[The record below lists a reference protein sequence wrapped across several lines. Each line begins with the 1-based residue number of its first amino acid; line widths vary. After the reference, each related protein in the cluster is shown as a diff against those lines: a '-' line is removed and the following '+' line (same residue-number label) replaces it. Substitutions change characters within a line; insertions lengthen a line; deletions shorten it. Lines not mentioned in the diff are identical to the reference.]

1 MIVNADKSL
10 LQSKILWSS
19 MASAGLSTLAATLT
33 APDDVPSVV
42 LKLLSAG
49 AAMASVAAATFRA
62 MDQANARGKADATR
76 EHKEMP

>member
-1 MIVNADKSL
+1 MTSPDKSL
-10 LQSKILWSS
+10 LQSRILWSS

-33 APDDVPSVV
+33 APDDVPSLV

-62 MDQANARGKADATR
+62 MDQSSAKREREATGVHKA
-76 EHKEMP
+76 MP